1 MIFSKRSTE
10 MRRISVLALAVFAL
24 VAFCGVTNAAPKAK
38 VPVTFTF
45 DFADYVAKDTDFYL
59 VGDFQGWSTK
69 VPKYKM
75 VKKEGTV
82 YSVTVDV
89 KQGAHTYKYWAAG
102 SGWII
107 KDMGAVKDK
116 IKSPAFESAV
126 GDGFDGKNA
135 VLTVK

>member
-1 MIFSKRSTE
+1 
-10 MRRISVLALAVFAL
+10 MRRILVLAVAVFAL
-24 VAFCGVTNAAPKAK
+24 VGFCGVMAHAEKKK

-75 VKKEGTV
+75 TKKEGSV
-82 YSVTVDV
+82 YTLTVDI
-89 KQGAHTYKYWAAG
+89 KQGSHTYKYWAPNAG
-102 SGWII
+102 WMI
-107 KDMGAVKDK
+107 KDMGVVSGK
-116 IKSPAFESAV
+116 IIAPKFETALP
-126 GDGFDGKNA
+126 DGFDGKNA

>member
-1 MIFSKRSTE
+1 

-24 VAFCGVTNAAPKAK
+24 VAFCGVSNAAPKAK

-45 DFADYVAKDTDFYL
+45 DFADFVAKDTDFYL

-75 VKKEGTV
+75 QKKEGTI
-82 YSVTVDV
+82 YTLTVDI
-89 KQGAHTYKYWAAG
+89 KQGSHTYKYWAPNQ
-102 SGWII
+102 GWFL
-107 KDMGAVKDK
+107 KDMSTVSSK
-116 IKSPAFESAV
+116 IKSPAYETALP
-126 GDGFDGKNA
+126 DGFDGKNA